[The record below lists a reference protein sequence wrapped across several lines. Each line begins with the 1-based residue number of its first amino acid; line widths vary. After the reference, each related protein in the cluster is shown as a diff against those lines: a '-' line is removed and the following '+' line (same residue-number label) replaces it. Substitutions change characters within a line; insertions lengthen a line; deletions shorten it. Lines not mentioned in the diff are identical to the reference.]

1 MILTSPAST
10 KCFGSLRCKKQCT
23 IIQRPT
29 PVNIAF
35 AYPNDLGTTGL
46 SETIVRHLGCIPFVF
61 GGAGCRTTLRRDL
74 RHGRQAAYSLK
85 LPTRQESGVLVF
97 EGEEGLSALGV
108 CAKYA
113 TVVLQLCNIN
123 LIYNRL
129 FLSNFALRFYK
140 SLRN

>member
-35 AYPNDLGTTGL
+35 AYPNNLGTTGL

-85 LPTRQESGVLVF
+85 LPTRQEYRSHHSHGRRQKKFLHVAANYYGKGTVPDHLCPLESIGYRVLPPSG
-97 EGEEGLSALGV
+97 GD
-108 CAKYA
+108 
-113 TVVLQLCNIN
+113 T
-123 LIYNRL
+123 
-129 FLSNFALRFYK
+129 NFIL
-140 SLRN
+140 